1 MKLDKNKLLQALE
14 RVNVHTLVESKIL
27 QKFIALEEN
36 NIAVIKS
43 KDLKEQLD
51 VSHTAIYSSLK
62 NLQLKGFITK
72 IKTLRDSYELN
83 EKKLASI
90 IDIYEKSRE

>member
-62 NLQLKGFITK
+62 NLQLKGVITK